1 MLAGSIAEGKLAG
14 SISNGKLA
22 NSIITITPSS
32 GSGTAIDLGDTLTFA
47 NGGGI
52 VTTMS
57 GDTLTIAASLAST
70 SSTGTA
76 SFNSNDF
83 AVDGAGEVTVT
94 TIDGDTF

>member
-1 MLAGSIAEGKLAG
+1 MLAGSIAEDKLAG

-22 NSIITITPSS
+22 NSTITITPSS

-57 GDTLTIAASLAST
+57 GDTLTIAASVAST

-76 SFNSNDF
+76 SFNSNNF

-94 TIDGDTF
+94 TTDGGTF